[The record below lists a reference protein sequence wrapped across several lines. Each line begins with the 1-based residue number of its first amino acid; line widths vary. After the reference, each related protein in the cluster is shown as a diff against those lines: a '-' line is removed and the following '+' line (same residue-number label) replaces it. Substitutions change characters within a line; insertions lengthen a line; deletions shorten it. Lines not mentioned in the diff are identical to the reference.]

1 MTGVQGPPG
10 GAVDPQAAAW
20 RQWLISQGRLFE
32 YRVEQVRQ
40 TLVGDKINTG
50 ELERL
55 LNGFAQQGW
64 AVKSITPAEVK
75 GRVGPGGTS
84 GLLVVFERPVTR

>member
-10 GAVDPQAAAW
+10 AAVDPQAAAW
-20 RQWLISQGRLFE
+20 RQWLIQHGRLFE

-84 GLLVVFERPVTR
+84 GLLVVFERPVMR